1 MPTLICSCSEE
12 HYTRKHDTFLRSFVR
27 TYSELTPQK
36 ILDKLLDDHHDQYN
50 ASDSKKLRRQIT
62 RLRAKVYE
70 SRNGRGGN
78 LNNTFA
84 RIHSLCEEHHQDLH
98 DRRTHEELDAHQPLT
113 VPVEIDAAARVALI
127 LVTTLHWLRNAARSM
142 SSIASLLMHD
152 TTHGLIFGGAQVW
165 AIGTLDCQ
173 HHGHRV
179 ALSIV
184 NKQGADTGLF
194 TKLLHKLK
202 DCIDITAKFM
212 QGTAAVLYK
221 PVCCIADAADELTNA
236 MKNVFPG
243 ILAIMCYYHWKV
255 AVNKMR
261 VKFNN
266 QDHAARFLA
275 FINNMFRCTTG
286 KVVDFAMS
294 LLERELRRVNE
305 MGFLAYWLREWAHR
319 VCSPGKL
326 PWGMATTNNAIEKWN
341 DLLKRDCGK
350 AMTNW
355 TKMFSLLLRA
365 AHRDSRRE
373 APFER
378 YPDMRGKQGREWW
391 EKGQQLWYKG
401 HGGLCLEATLHDGTE
416 VILMPCEAA
425 VKKLQGSTLAQKR
438 DAHDEVAK
446 EWVTAFMHV
455 HEDPAAAEQEWLGHG
470 TEIIDD
476 LWQWYWWYGFG
487 SQLLALVCAECEKS

>member
-1 MPTLICSCSEE
+1 
-12 HYTRKHDTFLRSFVR
+12 
-27 TYSELTPQK
+27 
-36 ILDKLLDDHHDQYN
+36 
-50 ASDSKKLRRQIT
+50 
-62 RLRAKVYE
+62 
-70 SRNGRGGN
+70 
-78 LNNTFA
+78 
-84 RIHSLCEEHHQDLH
+84 
-98 DRRTHEELDAHQPLT
+98 
-113 VPVEIDAAARVALI
+113 
-127 LVTTLHWLRNAARSM
+127 
-142 SSIASLLMHD
+142 MHD

-165 AIGTLDCQ
+165 AIGTLDSQ

-255 AVNKMR
+255 AVNKMK

-294 LLERELRRVNE
+294 LLERELRRVHE
-305 MGFLAYWLREWAHR
+305 IGFLSYWLREWAHR

-341 DLLKRDCGK
+341 DLLKRDCGR

-373 APFER
+373 APFEH

-391 EKGQQLWYKG
+391 EKGQQLWYQG
-401 HGGLCLEATLHDGTE
+401 HGGLCLEVTQHDGTE

-425 VKKLQGSTLAQKR
+425 VKQLRGSTLAQKR

-446 EWVTAFMHV
+446 GWVTAFMHV
-455 HEDPAAAEQEWLGHG
+455 RENPAAAEQEWLGHG

-476 LWQWYWWYGFG
+476 LWRWYSWYGFG